1 MSILGFNFDFCKRR
15 KTHGLGRMR
24 SKRVCVTDRANEA
37 AAPKFLCFPENDFQV
52 SSNGNAWVSRES
64 GRLKGR

>member
-15 KTHGLGRMR
+15 KTHSMGRIR
-24 SKRVCVTDRANEA
+24 SSKRVCTAES
-37 AAPKFLCFPENDFQV
+37 AAPKFLCFPENDFQAFK
-52 SSNGNAWVSRES
+52 NGNAWVSREG